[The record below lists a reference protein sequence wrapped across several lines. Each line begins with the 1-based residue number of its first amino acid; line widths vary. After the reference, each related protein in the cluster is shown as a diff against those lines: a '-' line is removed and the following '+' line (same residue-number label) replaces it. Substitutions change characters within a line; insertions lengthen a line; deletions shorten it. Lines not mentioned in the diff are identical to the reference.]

1 MSASTLERSFERWR
15 VKTTNAGENITVV
28 NVGAWVRESSFA
40 STSSNTSSSGGNNRA
55 ASISLLSACEE
66 LSIAEDALNAGED
79 FNAAIE
85 SYDSCLRR
93 CGEAWMHG
101 SVEHSGLVARACGLT
116 RGDGAEATQDR
127 GECAVSAYRCV
138 VAVALSG
145 RAVCWMKN
153 GDWVSAVRDAEAAV
167 DAAPELDLAHE
178 RASEVLRETGAA
190 GDLADEYARNAA
202 MLAGRKPKTT
212 PTTAKQ
218 RNGGAF
224 TGDSADELAVK
235 GTEVSAAMKK
245 CVDEEDW
252 TRARTLML
260 YGGGCSYGNN
270 DEESAYRDRIVFLE
284 RAKTIFVKKRLAEK
298 GETETKKKPSDDGV
312 TWLDSALVLAGF
324 DNLSALDKTT
334 VLLNIGNIFAWVGDF
349 SGATELYTCGL
360 SVIAENA
367 EDESRNDDERALDDL
382 APALEANRV
391 LCQLRGNQEERAWK
405 HVRKLMT
412 DRTRHD
418 FAIGFLRVAE
428 VSCARK
434 EWAMAEQSY
443 RIAARLDANLQVR
456 HKIVLARRAGVEAK
470 PALVDLEQLE
480 ELDKV
485 QAGNAAEFARTPRFY
500 KRQTSLTDASA
511 PQQFDEAAEELVQDL
526 KTMSSGSFEA
536 DAAASLSR
544 VFTGQP
550 GSARPSG
557 RRKRKSRDEACSCSG
572 VFSFLGWGSTEIRPA
587 SAEEEIFLAN
597 LLEQPPGDDDLDL
610 DGLNGMDID
619 QLVEATTPAPQE
631 VIDGEFTTTK

>member
-15 VKTTNAGENITVV
+15 VKTTNEGQNITVV

-40 STSSNTSSSGGNNRA
+40 STSSNTSSSSGNNRA

-212 PTTAKQ
+212 PTAKQ

-298 GETETKKKPSDDGV
+298 GETETKKKPSEDGV

-367 EDESRNDDERALDDL
+367 EDESPNDDERALDDL

-434 EWAMAEQSY
+434 EWEMAEQSY

-610 DGLNGMDID
+610 DGLDGMDID

>member
-1 MSASTLERSFERWR
+1 MK
-15 VKTTNAGENITVV
+15 KTNEGQNITVV
-28 NVGAWVRESSFA
+28 DVGAWVRESSFA
-40 STSSNTSSSGGNNRA
+40 STSNTSGGRSNNR

-66 LSIAEDALNAGED
+66 LSIAEDALNAAED
-79 FNAAIE
+79 FNAAIQ

-93 CGEAWMHG
+93 CGEAWMDG
-101 SVEHSGLVARACGLT
+101 SAEHSGLVARACGLR

-190 GDLADEYARNAA
+190 GDLADEYARNAV

-212 PTTAKQ
+212 PTQ
-218 RNGGAF
+218 RNGDVF
-224 TGDSADELAVK
+224 TGDSADELAAK
-235 GTEVSAAMKK
+235 GTEVSAAMKT

-270 DEESAYRDRIVFLE
+270 DEKSAYRDRILFLE
-284 RAKTIFVKKRLAEK
+284 RAKTIFVKKCLAEK
-298 GETETKKKPSDDGV
+298 GETETKKKPSEDGV

-367 EDESRNDDERALDDL
+367 EDESPNDDERALEDL

-412 DRTRHD
+412 DRKRHN

-434 EWAMAEQSY
+434 EWEMAEQSY

-536 DAAASLSR
+536 EASTSLSR

-557 RRKRKSRDEACSCSG
+557 RRKRKSRDEVCSCSG

-597 LLEQPPGDDDLDL
+597 LLEQPPGDDLDI
-610 DGLNGMDID
+610 DGMDID

-631 VIDGEFTTTK
+631 VIDGEFATTK